1 MARERSHI
9 ARGRSRE
16 LWGVLAAFLLALF
29 LRLVPA
35 RNAFVEG
42 GIQFFSYDSFYH
54 MRRIVY
60 TVENFPSTLWFDS
73 YLNHPHGLDLTWPPL
88 FDQMIAAFSLLLG
101 GSSQAVDM
109 AAAVAPPVL
118 GSLMIVA
125 LYLLAKKLFGTKV
138 ALLSAFL
145 LAIDSKHIARTIFG
159 LPDHDPLEL
168 LFFLGALLLLA
179 YALTERNRWPKYAVP
194 AGVLIA
200 ATAYTWLGT
209 PAYMAALLVYGALQ
223 IALDLKEGRS
233 SEETIL
239 PLAAAFG
246 VALLLLLPFW
256 DEPWLKPSFFGAVG
270 SMAALAFFFVLSRL
284 FFIKNL
290 PWQAFL
296 PTVAASSYIAFI
308 LSYTIGVGGEIRSLF
323 RSGIGYFGG
332 GDLARV
338 GIEEAMPIFSV
349 YNIFSLPGL
358 GLLFALAGL
367 VILIFTIQQSGF
379 RRDQM
384 LFLVWA
390 LFSTAMMVSQAR
402 FLFLFSISGAILVC
416 LLFFWVGERVRSSV
430 RLEKVD
436 SEAREA
442 GIGIFLLILL
452 LPAAASIP
460 GIAEY
465 RPAIS
470 GDWHETLIWLKENTP
485 PTEGFDTP
493 VMAGDYG
500 VMSWWDYGNW
510 ILYQSERPVVANNF
524 QAGAEDSARFLL
536 SENEEAAIS
545 IADARGVRYV
555 ITSQKIVYRKLP
567 FLARWID
574 EDPGSYV
581 QISKDS
587 DIVSYH
593 HFARF
598 MKTMLAKL
606 HLLDGSTLGH
616 FRLIYESQTTDG
628 LTFPVSQ
635 VKVFEGVEGAK
646 ITGTTPYSEPMGLI
660 LEMRSNQGR
669 SFQYHSSA
677 MPVDGRYEIVVPYS
691 TEVTD
696 GVSSVGPYLLGPL
709 LDVAGGEA
717 RGVDVSEEDVLE
729 GRTIVVDF

>member
-1 MARERSHI
+1 MARE
-9 ARGRSRE
+9 RSRE
-16 LWGVLAAFLLALF
+16 LWGVLAAFLLGLF

-35 RNAFVEG
+35 KNAFVDG
-42 GIQFFSYDSFYH
+42 GVQFFGYDSFYH

-60 TVENFPSTLWFDS
+60 TVENFPQTLWFDS

-101 GSSQAVDM
+101 GSSQAVDI

-145 LAIDSKHIARTIFG
+145 LAIDPRHIARTIFG

-168 LFFLGALLLLA
+168 LLFLGALLLLA
-179 YALTERNRWPKYAVP
+179 YALTERDRWPKFAIP

-209 PAYMAALLVYGALQ
+209 PAYMVALLVYGALQ

-256 DEPWLKPSFFGAVG
+256 DEQWLIPSFFGAVG
-270 SMAALAFFFVLSRL
+270 SMGALAFFFVLSRL

-296 PTVAASSYIAFI
+296 PAVAVSSYIAVI
-308 LSYTIGVGGEIRSLF
+308 LSYAMGVGGEIRSLF
-323 RSGIGYFGG
+323 SSGIEYFVG
-332 GDLARV
+332 GDLARL

-349 YNIFSLPGL
+349 YKIFSFSGL

-367 VILIFTIQQSGF
+367 VIMIFTIRQSGF

-402 FLFLFSISGAILVC
+402 FLFLFSISGAILVS
-416 LLFFWVGERVRSSV
+416 LLFFWAGERIRSSA

-436 SEAREA
+436 SEARET
-442 GIGIFLLILL
+442 GIGIFLLLL
-452 LPAAASIP
+452 FLPAAASIP
-460 GIAEY
+460 GIVEY

-470 GDWHETLIWLKENTP
+470 GDWHETLIWLGDNTP
-485 PTEGFDTP
+485 PTEEFDTP

-500 VMSWWDYGNW
+500 ILSWWDYGNW
-510 ILYQSERPVVANNF
+510 ILYQSKRPVVANNF
-524 QAGAEDSARFLL
+524 QAGAEDTAGFFL

-545 IADARGVRYV
+545 IADARDARYV
-555 ITSQKIVYRKLP
+555 ITSQKIVYSKLP
-567 FLARWID
+567 YLARWID

-587 DIVSYH
+587 DTVNYH
-593 HFARF
+593 HSARF
-598 MKTMLAKL
+598 MKTTLAKL

-616 FRLIYESQTTDG
+616 FRLMYESQTKDG
-628 LTFPVSQ
+628 LIFSVSQ

-669 SFQYHSSA
+669 CFQYHNTGT
-677 MPVDGRYEIVVPYS
+677 PVDGRYEIVVPYS

-717 RGVDVSEEDVLE
+717 KEVEVSEEDVLE